1 MLEPANTV
9 LRVALPL
16 PLPRLFDYLPPSAAV
31 VDEQWIG
38 RRVRVPFGK
47 SELIGVVAAIGPAE
61 TSDLVLK
68 TVAEV
73 LDSAPLLAGEL
84 LDSLRWA
91 ARYYHAPLGETFATA
106 LPALLRAGQPLPET
120 RAFAWRLTAE
130 GHAALASLRK
140 NTATRRLAEKL
151 QAHALAEDRLDLDF
165 DAWKTPAR
173 ALAKRGLIERVAIL
187 DADVF
192 AAETFSASPFSLN
205 AEQATAVEII
215 RAAAGRFQPLL
226 LEGVTASGKTEV
238 YLQ

>member
-1 MLEPANTV
+1 MLEPATTV

-91 ARYYHAPLGETFATA
+91 ARYYHAPLGEAFATA
-106 LPALLRAGQPLPET
+106 LPGLLRAGQPLPET
-120 RAFAWRLTAE
+120 AAFAWQVTAAGRDGVE
-130 GHAALASLRK
+130 ALRK
-140 NTATRRLAEKL
+140 HSAPRRLAEML
-151 QAHALAEDRLDLDF
+151 QARAVTEDQLD
-165 DAWKTPAR
+165 
-173 ALAKRGLIERVAIL
+173 
-187 DADVF
+187 
-192 AAETFSASPFSLN
+192 
-205 AEQATAVEII
+205 Q
-215 RAAAGRFQPLL
+215 
-226 LEGVTASGKTEV
+226 
-238 YLQ
+238 